1 MTKKLIIF
9 IPSIE
14 EGGVEK
20 NLFIVANYLAQ
31 KNIDIEVLTC
41 NSNKS
46 KYFNKKIKFIGPK
59 SFFWQNKPRSIKYLV
74 CIFFLFINLFK
85 KKSNKLVFAFQAN
98 IYAILIAKI
107 LCTKII
113 VRANSAPSGW
123 SHNIF
128 KKKLY
133 SIIINLAD
141 DVMVNSNDFKR
152 EFNKNFKIKS
162 KCIYNPFYMT
172 KLNMNS
178 NKSLFQKS
186 SLKILSIGRLTKQK
200 DHMTLLKATKLI
212 NQANRAELVII
223 GKGHEYIHLK
233 NFIISNNLQNKVKL
247 VGYKTNAYNFIKKCD
262 IFVLTSKYEGLPNV
276 LLEAQFFKKYIISS
290 NCPTGPKEIL
300 LNGKAGDLF
309 KMGDY
314 KKLAD
319 YINNYK
325 SNIKKIRK
333 KINYGSNMFYR
344 FDYNLNCRKYY
355 KFILENF

>member
-20 NLFIVANYLAQ
+20 NLFIIANYLAQ
-31 KNIDIEVLTC
+31 KKIDIEVLTC

-59 SFFWQNKPRSIKYLV
+59 SLFWQNKPRPIKYLV
-74 CIFFLFINLFK
+74 CIFFLFINLLK
-85 KKSNKLVFAFQAN
+85 KRSNKLIFAFQAN
-98 IYAILIAKI
+98 IYAIIIAKI
-107 LCTKII
+107 LCSKII

-123 SHNIF
+123 SQNII

-141 DVMVNSNDFKR
+141 DAMVNSNDFRR

-162 KCIYNPFYMT
+162 KCIYNPFYNS
-172 KLNMNS
+172 KLDLNS
-178 NKSLFQKS
+178 EKKLFQKK

-200 DHMTLLKATKLI
+200 DHMTLLKAAKLI
-212 NQANRAELVII
+212 NPINKPEFVII
-223 GKGHEYIHLK
+223 GKGDQYINLK
-233 NFIISNNLQNKVKL
+233 NFIDLNHLHNKVKL
-247 VGYKTNAYNFIKKCD
+247 VGYKPNAYNYIKKCD
-262 IFVLTSKYEGLPNV
+262 IFILTSKYEGLPNV

-309 KMGDY
+309 KIGDY
-314 KKLAD
+314 KKLAE

-333 KINYGSNMFYR
+333 KINYGTNKFYR